1 MLSGFADIAE
11 VDTAAPVVELIRE
24 ADDSG
29 KIAADSLVVATAVAV
44 SVVAEQRI
52 VCVEP
57 AVAGP
62 VLAASAAAGGLA
74 PVEESRKRREDH
86 QRRLLVFARD
96 CLPEPVKVP

>member
-1 MLSGFADIAE
+1 VLSGFADIAE

-29 KIAADSLVVATAVAV
+29 KIA
-44 SVVAEQRI
+44 AEQRI

-74 PVEESRKRREDH
+74 PVEESRKRREGH

-96 CLPEPVKVP
+96 CLLEPVKVP